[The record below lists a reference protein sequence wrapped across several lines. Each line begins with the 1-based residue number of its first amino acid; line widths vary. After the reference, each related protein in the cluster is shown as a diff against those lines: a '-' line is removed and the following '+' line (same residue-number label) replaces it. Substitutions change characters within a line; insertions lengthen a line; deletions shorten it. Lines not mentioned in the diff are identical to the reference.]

1 MRDPET
7 DELGRTKQ
15 KKSPHSTLEKVSE
28 LILPSIVQ
36 RFLFSP
42 ASEFPV
48 ARLFM
53 GAVFGA
59 FSGSALFLGLFHN
72 ISMSNFHRVIA
83 GYVFVAACV
92 LGGMF
97 SSFFRCT
104 MLLMFPSML
113 GSRGQAYLMV
123 FVLHGLYQGPMS
135 NIQNNVQD
143 VAFSLGCN
151 IDLQISHSK
160 IMWRAVTEPFVQVL
174 QDIVHDNVKLQR
186 EAQNV
191 SRQFQGIRDEV
202 MGQYGYDS
210 QNPIAAGNSTQ
221 EQYAAKTMMRCDYV
235 VNQGIDRCQ
244 QWFSAKWEECMDT
257 VKSPVIN
264 HFLCVPMKF
273 EFLCNVMRVMTPWC
287 KEEIPVEGNFGQTFD
302 KLNFSISK
310 LGEQFTTNVVLQ
322 KLDQSMYGVTV
333 LQNEFRNEL
342 SRSFKEKRD
351 IVDQIA
357 KIVQML
363 LSFTFITIFTSAFG
377 YAKQYTRDIRFDNVY
392 ITTYFRQIDTRRKR
406 AGKRYLLPLKKAE
419 RRSFIDAWSLKI
431 HPSELKLVIVGLVQV
446 VSLALFVSV
455 ILATDGILYHIFNI
469 IRRHTFTEYS
479 LSSSHD
485 IHIDVDGE
493 SMLAKLLRK
502 TIGAFNTSSKLDMQ
516 SSNQQCLPQPR
527 ALSQTDYLWS
537 ILPLLLMGLMCCLQV
552 YTNRL
557 RRVITTFY
565 FPKREKRR
573 ILFLYN
579 LQIQR
584 RISYVN
590 RQCERLRRRRIPPNV
605 VLSMLLSPLERVGCR
620 FCWCWVCEEF
630 VRQSRAMQCPAPH
643 CSALYC
649 LQCWTDMS
657 SCYVCSVHTRSE
669 PQDSDSDTDVY
680 YVN

>member
-1 MRDPET
+1 QLCNVIMEEWKR
-7 DELGRTKQ
+7 
-15 KKSPHSTLEKVSE
+15 
-28 LILPSIVQ
+28 I
-36 RFLFSP
+36 
-42 ASEFPV
+42 PV
-48 ARLFM
+48 ATC
-53 GAVFGA
+53 A
-59 FSGSALFLGLFHN
+59 ALVN
-72 ISMSNFHRVIA
+72 SMPKRIKA
-83 GYVFVAACV
+83 GHFEHE
-92 LGGMF
+92 LDMF
-97 SSFFRCT
+97 T
-104 MLLMFPSML
+104 
-113 GSRGQAYLMV
+113 
-123 FVLHGLYQGPMS
+123 
-135 NIQNNVQD
+135 D

-174 QDIVHDNVKLQR
+174 QDIVVSSTLQR

-221 EQYAAKTMMRCDYV
+221 EQYAAKTMMRYEFLWSLCLVVMDIMLCVDV

-322 KLDQSMYGVTV
+322 VV
-333 LQNEFRNEL
+333 CLQLNTL
-342 SRSFKEKRD
+342 IICLEKRD

-565 FPKREKRR
+565 FPKVTQQTFTDKKRR
-573 ILFLYN
+573 KAEMRYYSKVEVIGN
-579 LQIQR
+579 DR
-584 RISYVN
+584 NS
-590 RQCERLRRRRIPPNV
+590 
-605 VLSMLLSPLERVGCR
+605 
-620 FCWCWVCEEF
+620 
-630 VRQSRAMQCPAPH
+630 AMKW
-643 CSALYC
+643 Y
-649 LQCWTDMS
+649 T
-657 SCYVCSVHTRSE
+657 T
-669 PQDSDSDTDVY
+669 
-680 YVN
+680 